1 MVILLAALS
10 FAQPA
15 ESAELPQFRIALRGV
30 AEQWSD
36 TSISSTYGQG
46 APIGAIGLGVP
57 ISDRLWLDV
66 EVGYR
71 RLTTE
76 TDETLSFN
84 LIPASVLA
92 EWSFGHGRARPFL
105 AAGPTLTAFH
115 EQHSLNADGLSA
127 TSGARIAGE
136 LRFGGRVNTG
146 LIAPARA
153 PAPSVVQ
160 SASIEL
166 YVARRQARPFG
177 GKNGLDLGA
186 WRAAL
191 GISFAL

>member
-1 MVILLAALS
+1 MLVLLATMT
-10 FAQPA
+10 FAQPS
-15 ESAELPQFRIALRGV
+15 ESAETPQFRIGVRGV

-36 TSISSTYGQG
+36 TSLSSTYAQG
-46 APIGAIGLGVP
+46 APIGAVGLGVP
-57 ISDRLWLDV
+57 LSERLWLDV

-76 TDETLSFN
+76 ADEALAFN

-92 EWSFGHGRARPFL
+92 EWSFGRGRARPFL

-115 EQHSLNADGLSA
+115 EQHSPNSEGQQA
-127 TSGARIAGE
+127 TSGARISGE

-146 LIAPARA
+146 LITPARA

-166 YVARRQARPFG
+166 YLARRQARPIG
-177 GKNGLDLGA
+177 GRNGLDLGA

-191 GISFAL
+191 GVSFVL